1 MSLPSRIAS
10 LTRHISATTTGKMAT
25 SIPTMMLAITQPNP
39 KSTTL
44 QLTTVPTPTATPNT
58 TEHLIRIHTV
68 SPCSGELL
76 WPANFPPSPPREL
89 FIPCPDMAG
98 TVVTAPENSPFKP
111 GDEVYARANYLR
123 NGGGSEYTVSVTEE
137 LAKRPSG
144 ISWVDTAAIPLSA
157 QTAWQALF
165 VQSGL
170 GAIESGNW
178 QGKRVLVT
186 AASGSVGSWVVQ
198 LAKVAGA
205 TVIGT
210 AGTDNVEFVK
220 GLGADEVVDYKTT
233 KLKDWVQTS
242 GQVDVVID
250 CIGRKSLED
259 AWWTIKDDGV
269 LLSIFQPPEQVVPQ
283 GYTGNVKG
291 RFFIMG
297 PVREH
302 LEGVTKL
309 VNEGK
314 VKGTVDSVWP
324 VSQFEEAFKRV
335 ESGKARGKVIIDF
348 DLNRL

>member
-1 MSLPSRIAS
+1 MSLSTRIAS
-10 LTRHISATTTGKMAT
+10 LTRHFTTTTTKMSSS
-25 SIPTMMLAITQPNP
+25 SIPATMLAITQPDP
-39 KSTTL
+39 KSTNLTL
-44 QLTTVPTPTATPNT
+44 SNVPTPKPAPNT

-68 SPCSGELL
+68 SPCAGELL
-76 WPANFPPSPPREL
+76 WPANFPPEGGRDL
-89 FIPCPDMAG
+89 WIPCPDMAG
-98 TVVTAPENSPFKP
+98 TVVQAPENSPFKP

-123 NGGGSEYTVSVTEE
+123 NGGGSEYTIGVTEE
-137 LAKRPSG
+137 IAKRPSG
-144 ISWVDTAAIPLSA
+144 LSWIDTAAIPLSA

-170 GAIESGNW
+170 GSIEGGNW
-178 QGKRVLVT
+178 KGKRVLVT

-210 AGTDNVEFVK
+210 SGTDNIEFVK
-220 GLGADEVVDYKTT
+220 SLGADDVVDYKTT
-233 KLKDWVQTS
+233 TLKKWVES
-242 GQVDVVID
+242 AGQVDVVID

-269 LLSIFQPPEQVVPQ
+269 LLSIFQPPETAVPE

-302 LEGVTKL
+302 LEAITKL
-309 VNEGK
+309 VEEGK
-314 VKGTVDSVWP
+314 VRGTVDSVWP
-324 VSQFEEAFKRV
+324 VTQFKEAFDRV
-335 ESGKARGKVIIDF
+335 ASGKARGKVIIDF
-348 DLNRL
+348 ELNRQ

>member
-1 MSLPSRIAS
+1 MSPVTRIATV
-10 LTRHISATTTGKMAT
+10 TRHFSTTTTKMSST
-25 SIPTMMLAITQPNP
+25 SIPATMLAITQPDP
-39 KSTTL
+39 KSTSL
-44 QLTTVPTPTATPNT
+44 RLATVPTPKPAPNT
-58 TEHLIRIHTV
+58 SEHLIRIHTV

-76 WPANFPPSPPREL
+76 WPANFPPSTGRDL
-89 FIPCPDMAG
+89 WIPCPDMAG
-98 TVVTAPENSPFKP
+98 TVVTAPESSPFKP

-123 NGGGSEYTVSVTEE
+123 NGGGSEYTISVTEE
-137 LAKRPSG
+137 LARRPNA
-144 ISWVDTAAIPLSA
+144 ISWVSTAAIPLSA

-165 VQSGL
+165 VQTGL
-170 GAIESGNW
+170 GPVDGDAW
-178 QGKRVLVT
+178 KGKRVLVT

-210 AGTDNVEFVK
+210 AGTDNVDFVK
-220 GLGADEVVDYKTT
+220 SIGADEVVDYKATT
-233 KLKDWVQTS
+233 LKDWVKVS

-259 AWWTIKDDGV
+259 AWWTIKDDGI

-283 GYTGNVKG
+283 GYSGNVKG
-291 RFFIMG
+291 RFFIMQ

-324 VSQFEEAFKRV
+324 VTQFEEAFKRV
-335 ESGKARGKVIIDF
+335 DSGKARGKVIIDF
-348 DLNRL
+348 DLNRV